1 MSTNTSDLYASPS
14 FVIAVGVVFPV
25 LSTIAVALR
34 FWARNTQKAPLL
46 IDDWLLVIAAAMN
59 IGLGICI
66 IIGVAGRGFAYHTRP
81 PSSDEPD
88 AYLHDVTP
96 EHILISQLIYAVQ
109 VLGTFA
115 FGCTKLSI
123 VYFYRRIFC
132 SHYSSNFLS
141 KATWGVIYFLY
152 IWIVAF
158 LLGFIFD
165 CGVQFW
171 SNWGPLIN
179 DFSYCY
185 STFGLTAAFTISD
198 VLSDFVVILL
208 PIRTIWKLQMS
219 VAQKILIT
227 CIFILGTLTIVTS
240 VARLTLFAIWYF
252 EGTEYL
258 RDINIVYTEFIFWIT
273 ITSSLGIITACL
285 PTLRILLKKLP
296 LRYLRRSFSSFK
308 STLWKGSSSRTWF
321 RFNSH
326 STESVLPH
334 SQGQTE
340 DLEFSQ
346 ITIQTS
352 DFDGQSKFVS

>member
-1 MSTNTSDLYASPS
+1 MSTYNSDVYASPR

-25 LSTIAVALR
+25 LSIIAVALR
-34 FWARNTQKAPLL
+34 FWARSAQKAPLL
-46 IDDWLLVIAAAMN
+46 IDDWLLVIAVAMN

-66 IIGVAGRGFAYHTRP
+66 IIGVVGKGFGYHTRP
-81 PSSDEPD
+81 PESDEPD
-88 AYLHDVTP
+88 AYLYAVTP
-96 EHILISQLIYAVQ
+96 EHVLISQLIYAAQ
-109 VLGTFA
+109 LMGALTFG
-115 FGCTKLSI
+115 FTKLSI

-132 SHYSSNFLS
+132 SHYTSDFLS

-158 LLGFIFD
+158 SLGFIFD

-198 VLSDFVVILL
+198 VFSDIVVILL

-219 VAQKILIT
+219 VTQKILIT
-227 CIFILGTLTIVTS
+227 CIFIVGTLTIVTS

-252 EGTEYL
+252 EGTDYL

-285 PTLRILLKKLP
+285 PTIRILLKKLP
-296 LRYLRRSFSSFK
+296 LQYLKGSFSSFK
-308 STLWKGSSSRTWF
+308 STIWKGSSSRTELN
-321 RFNSH
+321 FNSH
-326 STESVLPH
+326 SRESVLPR
-334 SQGQTE
+334 SQSQSE
-340 DLEFSQ
+340 DIEFSQ
-346 ITIQTS
+346 IQIQRP
-352 DFDGQSKFVS
+352 GFVEQTKLVS